1 MENQQRFDGWRVL
14 GVVWLVYFLN
24 MGFGLYGGTVLN
36 PAMMKDIPMD
46 RATYGLGFTLLNFFV
61 GFPSLLHAAS
71 ISRWGVKGTFA
82 IGSAL
87 IIAGSL
93 WLSLVASEPWHYLVG
108 FGVMIGSGLGFGSII
123 GLSTTVT
130 RWFVRYRGRAMA
142 IGFTASGIA
151 GFVIAPLMNSAISQ
165 EGATWRS
172 GWLVVAGVAVISAAI
187 ALLFVKEHP
196 EDSGQLP
203 DGGKASAPAAVAR
216 AASLVTKHDWTL
228 GEALRSRAFWL
239 IFAGS
244 CATHFPF
251 WMFTAHWIPVLKGLG
266 HPPTVY
272 AFAMGLFVLGS
283 LFGRLIGGWLMDRLS
298 ARYAFALG
306 LGFYLAGS
314 LLAIRLTSGELFLAY
329 LAGMLYGCA
338 FGWAFVCLNTTTGNF
353 FGVRSFS
360 RINGVIMM
368 ASAAVCSPAAIV
380 AGRLF
385 DLYRSYVPAFELN
398 MVLAGLG
405 ICALLFARM
414 PQLRRAGVAVAGAQ

>member
-1 MENQQRFDGWRVL
+1 MENPQRFDGWRVL

-24 MGFGLYGGTVLN
+24 MGFGLYGATVLN

-82 IGSAL
+82 IGSAFL
-87 IIAGSL
+87 VVGSL
-93 WLSLVASEPWHYLVG
+93 WLSLLASEPWHYLVG
-108 FGVMIGSGLGFGSII
+108 FGVLIGTGLGFGSVI

-130 RWFVRYRGRAMA
+130 RWFVRFRGRAMA

-151 GFVIAPLMNSAISQ
+151 GFVIAPLMNSAISL

-172 GWLVVAGVAVISAAI
+172 GWLIVATVAVVSAVI
-187 ALLFVKEHP
+187 AWLFVKERP
-196 EDSGQLP
+196 EDLGQLP
-203 DGGKASAPAAVAR
+203 DGGLSPTAQPNIKTAR
-216 AASLVTKHDWTL
+216 LVTKHDWTL
-228 GEALRSRAFWL
+228 EQALHSRTFWL
-239 IFAGS
+239 IFVGS

-283 LFGRLIGGWLMDRLS
+283 LFGRLIGGWLMDQMS
-298 ARYAFALG
+298 ARFAFALG
-306 LGFYLAGS
+306 LCFYLAGS
-314 LLAIRLTSGELFLAY
+314 VIALNLTQGALFPAY

-353 FGVRSFS
+353 FGVKSFS
-360 RINGVIMM
+360 KINGVVMM
-368 ASAAVCSPAAIV
+368 GSAAVCSPAAIV

-385 DLYRSYVPAFELN
+385 DLYQSYAPAFELN
-398 MVLAGLG
+398 MVLASVG
-405 ICALLFARM
+405 IAALLFARM
-414 PQLRRAGVAVAGAQ
+414 PQLVHEELALR

>member
-1 MENQQRFDGWRVL
+1 MENHKQFYGWRVL

-71 ISRWGVKGTFA
+71 ISRWGIKGTFA
-82 IGSAL
+82 IGSAFIVL
-87 IIAGSL
+87 GSL
-93 WLSLVASEPWHYLVG
+93 WLSSVATEPWHYLVG
-108 FGVMIGSGLGFGSII
+108 FGVMIGTGLGFGSVI
-123 GLSTTVT
+123 GLSTAVT
-130 RWFVRYRGRAMA
+130 RWFVRFRGRAMA
-142 IGFTASGIA
+142 IGFTASGVA
-151 GFVIAPLMNSAISQ
+151 GFVIAPLMNSIISGP
-165 EGATWRS
+165 GATWRL
-172 GWLVVAGVAVISAAI
+172 GWLVVAAVAVASALI
-187 ALLFVKEHP
+187 AVFFVKEQP
-196 EDSGQLP
+196 EDFGQLP
-203 DGGKASAPAAVAR
+203 DGGAAPVQTAERSAA
-216 AASLVTKHDWTL
+216 LVTKHDWTL
-228 GEALRSRAFWL
+228 GEALRSRTFWL
-239 IFAGS
+239 VFAGS

-266 HPPTVY
+266 HPPAIY

-283 LFGRLIGGWLMDRLS
+283 LFGRLIGGWLMDRMS

-306 LGFYLAGS
+306 LSFYVIGS
-314 LLAIRLTSGELFLAY
+314 LIAIRLTPETLNLAY

-360 RINGVIMM
+360 RINGVVMM
-368 ASAAVCSPAAIV
+368 MSAALCSPAAIV

-385 DLYRSYVPAFELN
+385 DVYRSYVPAFELN
-398 MVLAGLG
+398 MMLAVLG
-405 ICALLFARM
+405 IGALLFARM
-414 PQLRRAGVAVAGAQ
+414 PQLRRPGLAGA

>member
-1 MENQQRFDGWRVL
+1 MENQKQFYGWRVL

-71 ISRWGVKGTFA
+71 ISRWGIKGTFT

-87 IIAGSL
+87 IILGSL
-93 WLSLVASEPWHYLVG
+93 WLSYVATEPWHYLVG
-108 FGVMIGSGLGFGSII
+108 FGVMIGMGVGFGSII
-123 GLSTTVT
+123 GLSTAVT
-130 RWFVRYRGRAMA
+130 RWFVRFRGRAMA
-142 IGFTASGIA
+142 IGFTAAGVA
-151 GFVIAPLMNSAISQ
+151 GFVVAPMMNSIIAAD
-165 EGATWRS
+165 GASWRR
-172 GWLVVAGVAVISAAI
+172 GWLVVAVAAVVSALI
-187 ALLFVKEHP
+187 AHLFVRERP
-196 EDSGQLP
+196 EDFGQLP
-203 DGGKASAPAAVAR
+203 DGGEAPAQTAELKAR
-216 AASLVTKHDWTL
+216 LVTKFDWTL
-228 GEALRSRAFWL
+228 GDAVRSRVFWL

-266 HPPTVY
+266 YPPATY

-283 LFGRLIGGWLMDRLS
+283 LFGRLIGGWLMDRMS

-306 LGFYLAGS
+306 LCFYLVGS
-314 LLAIRLTSGELFLAY
+314 LIAINLTPEALNLAY
-329 LAGMLYGCA
+329 LAGMSYGCA

-353 FGVRSFS
+353 FGVRSFA

-385 DLYRSYVPAFELN
+385 DVYRSYVPAFELN
-398 MVLAGLG
+398 MVLAVLG

-414 PQLRRAGVAVAGAQ
+414 PQLRRPELAGA

>member
-1 MENQQRFDGWRVL
+1 MEKQQRFDGWRVL

-82 IGSAL
+82 IGSVF
-87 IIAGSL
+87 IILGSL
-93 WLSLVASEPWHYLVG
+93 WLSYVATEPWHYLVG
-108 FGVMIGSGLGFGSII
+108 FGVMIGTGLGFGSVI

-130 RWFVRYRGRAMA
+130 RWFVRFRGRAMA
-142 IGFTASGIA
+142 IGFTASGVA
-151 GFVIAPLMNSAISQ
+151 GFVIAPLMNSIISAP
-165 EGATWRS
+165 GATWRL
-172 GWLVVAGVAVISAAI
+172 GWLVVAGVAVASALI
-187 ALLFVKEHP
+187 AVFFVKEQP
-196 EDSGQLP
+196 ADFGQLP
-203 DGGKASAPAAVAR
+203 DGGAVPVQAAERSAA
-216 AASLVTKHDWTL
+216 LVTKHDWTL
-228 GEALRSRAFWL
+228 GEAMRSRTFWL
-239 IFAGS
+239 VFAGS

-266 HPPTVY
+266 HPPAIY

-283 LFGRLIGGWLMDRLS
+283 LFGRLIGGWLMDRMS

-306 LGFYLAGS
+306 LSFYVAGS
-314 LLAIRLTSGELFLAY
+314 LIAINLTPDTLNLAY

-360 RINGVIMM
+360 RINGVVMM
-368 ASAAVCSPAAIV
+368 MSAALCSPAAIV

-385 DLYRSYVPAFELN
+385 DVYRSYAPAFELN

-414 PQLRRAGVAVAGAQ
+414 PQLRRTGLAVA